1 VKKIVAVVVLVFA
14 VVVGVYRERI
24 FVRDPLAAVSRQG
37 AVVHGAHGYINF
49 LNDVLVEGDDAEA
62 PRYLVQRW
70 NKSPGVPAVL
80 TCIRWMVCW
89 TDADHATMT
98 PVVGRPGYDAK
109 VEMSDKQVSFV
120 DGAGAAVTISL
131 R

>member
-1 VKKIVAVVVLVFA
+1 MKKILVGVVIVFA
-14 VVVGVYRERI
+14 VMVGVYRERI
-24 FVRDPLAAVSRQG
+24 FVRDPLASVSRHG
-37 AVVHGAHGYINF
+37 AEVRGAHGYINF

-70 NKSPGVPAVL
+70 NKTPGVPVVL

-98 PVVGRPGYDAK
+98 PVVGRPGYDAQ
-109 VEMSDKQVSFV
+109 VGMTDKTVSFV